1 MSGDQ
6 KIKTAQGKV
15 PLDLVPLSA
24 LKGAA
29 RVFGYGAKK
38 YAKGNWYC
46 ATDDEFGARYA
57 GGALRH
63 LSDAQRP
70 DGTFDFASLAALDE
84 ESGLPEID
92 HMLCGLIMLRGL
104 CVKRGVLAADPG
116 VGKEPPALAKLQ
128 ELAVRNAM
136 PMPRKPGPTVAE
148 LAKDAADR
156 HEALIAARVAR
167 GEYDVLEASFP
178 SDPLEGLDREI
189 AAGFASKGDS

>member
-6 KIKTAQGKV
+6 KIKTASGKV

-24 LKGAA
+24 LKGVA

-38 YAKGNWYC
+38 YARGNWYR

-70 DGTFDFASLAALDE
+70 DGTFDLVSLSAIDK

-92 HMLCGLIMLRGL
+92 HMICGLLMLRGL
-104 CVKRGVLAADPG
+104 CIKRGVLVEDPG
-116 VGKEPPALAKLQ
+116 AGKEPPKAPLSPEAAALKVEADERYRKLI
-128 ELAVRNAM
+128 E
-136 PMPRKPGPTVAE
+136 
-148 LAKDAADR
+148 
-156 HEALIAARVAR
+156 HRVENGA
-167 GEYDVLEASFP
+167 YDVIERPPIGGLVP
-178 SDPLEGLDREI
+178 SDFVPGARW
-189 AAGFASKGDS
+189 